1 MIVCFNFNNFWPL
14 IKICKLIFSSDS
26 AHPARHQLQ
35 KTHCLTLKIYCL
47 FFITIIIVFL
57 LLQKIKIPCKD
68 CVARTFC
75 MKELSLCIVRPKSIS
90 WPCFSFTGSKLT
102 TKLEDRRHFT
112 GQPLYKI
119 VCYHL
124 FRSQTIKDINLLL
137 NWVSSI
143 FGVIRIPLPVFKT
156 HPKNKTLGILL
167 STGL

>member
-1 MIVCFNFNNFWPL
+1 MQIDIQFWFCWP
-14 IKICKLIFSSDS
+14 CAPRTSE
-26 AHPARHQLQ
+26 LQ
-35 KTHCLTLKIYCL
+35 KTHCLTPKIYCL
-47 FFITIIIVFL
+47 FFHYDYFFFL
-57 LLQKIKIPCKD
+57 LPQKIKIPCKD
-68 CVARTFC
+68 CVTRTFC
-75 MKELSLCIVRPKSIS
+75 MKELSLCIVRPKSIL

-124 FRSQTIKDINLLL
+124 FRSQAIKDINLLL

-143 FGVIRIPLPVFKT
+143 FGVIRIPLPVFRT